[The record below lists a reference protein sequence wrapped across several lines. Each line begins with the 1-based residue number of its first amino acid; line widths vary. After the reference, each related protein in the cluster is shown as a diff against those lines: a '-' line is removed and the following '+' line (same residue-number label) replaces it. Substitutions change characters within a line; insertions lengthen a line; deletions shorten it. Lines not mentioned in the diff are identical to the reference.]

1 MCERYALWVAEHVR
15 LPEADFCL
23 LSLVEQLEGA
33 ADRHEHAGVVGP
45 QFKRPLIVVEW
56 IVVHFEDLMGLAET
70 VPGAEIPSIYVCNDG
85 TTLHSTRLRVACV

>member
-45 QFKRPLIVVEW
+45 QFKRPLIVVE
-56 IVVHFEDLMGLAET
+56 
-70 VPGAEIPSIYVCNDG
+70 
-85 TTLHSTRLRVACV
+85 